1 MAHEFIEFRRHVEE
15 MIKNGELKSRV
26 DILLYAIKERQRR
39 EILFRLP
46 NPLVSN
52 DRYTDPVWPLFT
64 QDYPLD
70 KDDYQFL
77 FDSLDADACRKIMI
91 NLITSGIEDDFYT
104 DHSRHLLKQLFQKCL
119 DTYQDNT
126 TINNYDLGKNMIA
139 MLLNTYG
146 SAEKAFTPYRQ
157 LVTRFAKPDELG
169 RVFYSNILSAVES
182 LSGAKLA
189 SIDNDDKYQKLLNL
203 EAIANSARSD
213 ALHLKIC
220 YYHTFINYGLLNW
233 SIKSEIKNNTEI
245 DSGKKDI
252 LRMRLEHLNERL
264 DFYAQSINS
273 ILGMG
278 VNSAL
283 EVFGNRNSKKGG
295 SDIPSRINSLVQLL
309 RKLDID
315 PGLTG
320 EMGTK
325 LVIKLLNGSVKNM
338 NRDDMNQVIIS
349 AAPLVDWKTAVEGL
363 NEQGLKLLIQSGADT
378 ELFRDYLKHSNDRV
392 LVLNQDLGL

>member
-15 MIKNGELKSRV
+15 LIKKGELNSRV
-26 DILLYAIKERQRR
+26 EILLYAIKERQRR

-46 NPLVSN
+46 NPLVST

-70 KDDYQFL
+70 KEDYQFL

-91 NLITSGIEDDFYT
+91 NLITSGIEDGFYT
-104 DHSRHLLKQLFQKCL
+104 DHSRYILKQFFQKCL

-139 MLLNTYG
+139 ILLKTYG
-146 SAEKAFTPYRQ
+146 SVEEAFVPYRE

-169 RVFYSNILSAVES
+169 RVFFSNILSVTEL
-182 LSGAKLA
+182 LSSAKLA
-189 SIDNDDKYQKLLNL
+189 FFDNDTKYQRLVDL
-203 EAIANSARSD
+203 ETIANSARDD
-213 ALHLKIC
+213 AFHMKIC
-220 YYHTFINYGLLNW
+220 YFQLFKHYSLLDW
-233 SIKSEIKNNTEI
+233 SLKTEI
-245 DSGKKDI
+245 RNNPDLDRNGKDI
-252 LRMRLEHLNERL
+252 LGMRRQHLQERLE
-264 DFYAQSINS
+264 FYARSINT

-278 VNSAL
+278 VNAAL
-283 EVFGNRNSKKGG
+283 EVFGNRNSKQGG
-295 SDIPSRINSLVQLL
+295 AAIPGKIDSLVQLL
-309 RKLDID
+309 KELDVD
-315 PGLTG
+315 PGLAR

-338 NRDDMNQVIIS
+338 NRNDMNQVVRNT
-349 AAPLVDWKTAVEGL
+349 APLVEWKTAVEGL
-363 NEQGLKLLIQSGADT
+363 NEQGLKLLIQSGVDT
-378 ELFRDYLKHSNDRV
+378 ELFRDYLKHSSERV